1 MSKKQQDDK
10 TGLRPESHKVT
21 RRKFLSHS
29 GAGAA
34 GLGMLGTGLGGLLAS
49 APARAQKK
57 RFVSGPGWTRTT
69 PIPVRRYR
77 PSWLKSSSKAAAS
90 RLKPNWWIGVRCHSS

>member
-1 MSKKQQDDK
+1 MAILKDLEEVGLMSKKQQDDK

-34 GLGMLGTGLGGLLAS
+34 GLGMLGTGLGEYL
-49 APARAQKK
+49 
-57 RFVSGPGWTRTT
+57 
-69 PIPVRRYR
+69 
-77 PSWLKSSSKAAAS
+77 
-90 RLKPNWWIGVRCHSS
+90 